1 MRPRQILVSVV
12 ACAFLYGWPL
22 ASGRGDDLDPRL
34 PGDVMTE
41 VTAPASVMGRF
52 GIAPTPRHFPRT
64 SPQELD
70 QMWPET
76 TKLAS
81 VAVFIYQW
89 SDPQLET
96 VPALMTASARQS
108 GLAPVLALS
117 PTTLDQQRKEL
128 DIPRGLNPAK
138 KSFEDPT
145 VRREFVHAAERLARL
160 EPEVLCLGTE
170 INFLALQRLDEFLRF
185 VLLYKET
192 YHAVKKISP
201 RTRVCVSFQ
210 YELVRIVDNKEANK
224 ISEHAKL
231 IDVFRPELDVIVL
244 TSYPSNY
251 YDSPTQM
258 PANYYEHFRAYL
270 RPDDRVMVM
279 EIGWPSAGRSTPE
292 KQQQFVAR
300 LPGLLA
306 PLKPELTAW
315 SLLHDVKL
323 DAFGTDLATTG
334 LLTTEGDRKP
344 AVQAWQDLFEASGQ
358 PSTSAPRSQSDANS
372 R

>member
-1 MRPRQILVSVV
+1 MRPHQILVSVV
-12 ACAFLYGWPL
+12 ACVFLYGWPL
-22 ASGRGDDLDPRL
+22 AAGRGEELDPRL
-34 PGDVMTE
+34 PGDVFAE
-41 VTAPASVMGRF
+41 VTAPASALGRF

-64 SPQELD
+64 SPQELE

-76 TKLAS
+76 SKLAS
-81 VAVFIYQW
+81 AAIFIYQW
-89 SDPQLET
+89 SDPQLES
-96 VPALMTASARQS
+96 VPALMTATARQN
-108 GLAPVLALS
+108 GLTPVLALS

-128 DIPRGLNPAK
+128 DLPRTLNPAK

-145 VRREFVHAAERLARL
+145 VRREFVQAAERLARL

-185 VLLYKET
+185 VLLYKEA
-192 YHAVKKISP
+192 YRAVKKVSP

-231 IDVFRPELDVIVL
+231 IDVFRPELDVIVI

-270 RPDDRVMVM
+270 RPDDQVIVM

-306 PLKPELTAW
+306 PLKPNLTAW

-323 DAFGTDLATTG
+323 DAFGADLATTG
-334 LLTTEGDRKP
+334 LLSIDGDRKP
-344 AVQAWQDLFEASGQ
+344 AVQTWQDLFEASGG
-358 PSTSAPRSQSDANS
+358 PPAPAPQGNAR
-372 R
+372 